1 MPNVE
6 HLTWPDGLECR
17 QEGDG
22 LRLSGVIVRYGQL
35 APSYNQL
42 FEAGAF
48 APVEQQDV
56 LLNLGHTDRLL
67 ARTGGGGLTLFDTPT
82 ELRFEAVLAPTPTA
96 QETHALVQSKV
107 LVGASAE
114 FFSREE
120 RAEAGRRVISLAT
133 LVGLGIVARP
143 AFPDSRVQARQEGP
157 RKVRRLWLG

>member
-1 MPNVE
+1 M
-6 HLTWPDGLECR
+6 
-17 QEGDG
+17 
-22 LRLSGVIVRYGQL
+22 IVRYGEV
-35 APSYNQL
+35 APSFNQL

-67 ARTGGGGLTLFDTPT
+67 ARTGGGGLVLYDSAT
-82 ELRFEAVLAPTPTA
+82 ELRFEALLAPTPTA
-96 QETHALVQSKV
+96 REAHILVQSKI

-120 RAEAGRRVISLAT
+120 RAEAGRRIISLAT

-143 AFPDSRVQARQEGP
+143 AFPDSRVQARQEAKQ
-157 RKVRRLWLG
+157 RVRRIWLG